1 MQYKKGKAMAETSET
16 KFSIQIRN
24 VRAIQKATVDLD
36 AISVLCGENGSG
48 KTTISKLIYGHLYTS
63 IHFDELV
70 EEVYEDRFQLLH
82 DFLLQILQVMAK
94 SGIPFENLT
103 TLRDIFGFARQFTN
117 IDALHLFVENEL
129 LPRIQKAEIIDKQ
142 INKVELSRLY
152 NLYRDKFSKNKDDFA
167 SLTDLISD
175 FNTEIIETI
184 NKIQR
189 QKEKRTK
196 TFYDLQISNYFG
208 ESVKDWD
215 FNFFEYGVPL
225 INKSDNVVTNQ
236 RSFNEV
242 VYIGNPTVF
251 DAEQMQME
259 FAFASPVS
267 LREKL
272 SVVKKK
278 PHAKTISR
286 LFSEVLHGD
295 IEISD
300 DVFSKIFMYT
310 NRDGTRITLSQA
322 ADGVKCFA
330 VLEVLFKN
338 GYLNADTLLIIDEP
352 EVHLHPKWIVDYAR
366 VIVQMNKL
374 LHCTVL
380 LASHSPDMISALR
393 YISKKEG
400 VPTSFYLGSKVSDE
414 HFGTYRFKNTGS
426 DIEPIFESFN
436 SALERISQYGSM
448 E

>member
-1 MQYKKGKAMAETSET
+1 MAENSET
-16 KFSIQIRN
+16 KFSVQIRN
-24 VRAIQKATVDLD
+24 VRAIQEATVDLD

-70 EEVYEDRFQLLH
+70 EAAYGARFQLLR
-82 DFLLQILQVMAK
+82 DFLSKILQVMAK
-94 SGIPFENLT
+94 SGIPLENLT
-103 TLRDIFGFARQFTN
+103 TVRDAFAFARQFTN

-129 LPRIQKAEIIDKQ
+129 LPKIQNAEIVDKQ

-167 SLTDLISD
+167 SLTDLLSD
-175 FNTEIIETI
+175 LNTEIIETI

-196 TFYDLQISNYFG
+196 TFYDLQVSSYFG
-208 ESVKDWD
+208 ESVKDWN

-251 DAEQMQME
+251 DAEQIQME
-259 FAFASPVS
+259 FASPIS
-267 LREKL
+267 LGEKL
-272 SVVKKK
+272 SVAKKK
-278 PHAKTISR
+278 PYAETISR

-310 NRDGTRITLSQA
+310 NRDETRITLSQA
-322 ADGVKCFA
+322 ADDVKCFA

-338 GYLNADTLLIIDEP
+338 GYFNADTLLIIDEP

-400 VPTSFYLGSKVSDE
+400 VPTQFYLGDKVSDE

-436 SALERISQYGSM
+436 IALERISQYGSM

>member
-1 MQYKKGKAMAETSET
+1 MAENSET
-16 KFSIQIRN
+16 KCSIQIRN
-24 VRAIQKATVDLD
+24 VRAIQEATVDLD

-70 EEVYEDRFQLLH
+70 EEVYEERFQLLR

-103 TLRDIFGFARQFTN
+103 TLRDVFGFARQFTN

-129 LPRIQKAEIIDKQ
+129 LPKIQNAEIVDKQ

-152 NLYRDKFSKNKDDFA
+152 KLYRDKFSKNKDGFV
-167 SLTDLISD
+167 SLTDLLSD
-175 FNTEIIETI
+175 LNAEIIETI

-196 TFYDLQISNYFG
+196 TFYDLQVSSYFG

-259 FAFASPVS
+259 FASASPIS
-267 LREKL
+267 LGEKL
-272 SVVKKK
+272 SVAKKK
-278 PHAKTISR
+278 PYAETISR

-295 IEISD
+295 IEVSD
-300 DVFSKIFMYT
+300 DVFSKIFMFT
-310 NRDGTRITLSQA
+310 NRDGTKITLSQA

-330 VLEVLFKN
+330 VLEVLFKH

-400 VPTSFYLGSKVSDE
+400 VSTQFYLGSKVSDE

-436 SALERISQYGSM
+436 IALERISQYGSM

>member
-1 MQYKKGKAMAETSET
+1 MAETSET

-24 VRAIQKATVDLD
+24 VRAIQEATVDLD

-70 EEVYEDRFQLLH
+70 EAAYRARFRLLR
-82 DFLLQILQVMAK
+82 DFLSQILQVMAK
-94 SGIPFENLT
+94 SGIPLENLT
-103 TLRDIFGFARQFTN
+103 TVRDAFAFARQFTN
-117 IDALHLFVENEL
+117 IDTLHLFVENEL
-129 LPRIQKAEIIDKQ
+129 LPKIQNAEIVDKQ

-167 SLTDLISD
+167 SLTDLLSD
-175 FNTEIIETI
+175 LNTEIIETI

-196 TFYDLQISNYFG
+196 TFYDLQVSSYFG
-208 ESVKDWD
+208 ELVKDWN

-225 INKSDNVVTNQ
+225 INKSDNVVTTQ

-251 DAEQMQME
+251 DAEQMHTE
-259 FAFASPVS
+259 FTSPIS
-267 LREKL
+267 LGEKL
-272 SVVKKK
+272 FVAKKK
-278 PHAKTISR
+278 PYAETISR

-310 NRDGTRITLSQA
+310 NRDGTKITLSQA

-393 YISKKEG
+393 YISKKES
-400 VPTSFYLGSKVSDE
+400 VSTQFYLGSKVSDE

-436 SALERISQYGSM
+436 IALERISQYGSM

>member
-1 MQYKKGKAMAETSET
+1 MAETSET

-24 VRAIQKATVDLD
+24 VRAIQEATVDLD

>member
-1 MQYKKGKAMAETSET
+1 MAENSET

-24 VRAIQKATVDLD
+24 VRAIQEATVDLD

-152 NLYRDKFSKNKDDFA
+152 NLYRDKFSKNKDDFS

-251 DAEQMQME
+251 DAEQMHME
-259 FAFASPVS
+259 SVFVSPVS
-267 LREKL
+267 LGEKL

-278 PHAKTISR
+278 PHAETISR
-286 LFSEVLHGD
+286 LFSEVLQGD

-400 VPTSFYLGSKVSDE
+400 VSTQFYLASKVSDE